1 MHFTGVKQTLRILYH
16 AALYFKE
23 NVRGDKYL
31 YKKIPGN
38 PSNSLSGEQTEGNMD
53 RASETGRE
61 GSTEVPST
69 CTLYNGQQ
77 DYYTGWERGLIVYK
91 LMWQWP

>member
-1 MHFTGVKQTLRILYH
+1 MRILYH

-38 PSNSLSGEQTEGNMD
+38 PSNSLSGELTEQKD
-53 RASETGRE
+53 VASETGRE
-61 GSTEVPST
+61 GSAEVPLT
-69 CTLYNGQQ
+69 CTLYNDQQ
-77 DYYTGWERGLIVYK
+77 ELTTLFEKEV
-91 LMWQWP
+91 